1 MAGFDAEAAGERL
14 TPPQA
19 IERLEAESD
28 PLARR
33 RGDDMARTILRAGRL
48 QAQLEAMTRLAIST

>member
-1 MAGFDAEAAGERL
+1 MAGFDAEAADERL

-19 IERLEAESD
+19 IERLEAEND